1 MNKKIIILIL
11 AVFCIISTILVSV
24 FGKVPEDNT
33 RIAVESISFI
43 DPTQKDNQCQLNE
56 NGTKIIYIERG
67 TTQYQLH
74 YVINPTD
81 ASEQEVYFELYSN
94 SDVTEIATVSETG
107 LITFYHEATV
117 TVQIFSNTYDFK
129 KDIVIIEFKGP
140 GHTVVPDD
148 DDPF

>member
-1 MNKKIIILIL
+1 MNKKVIILIL

-24 FGKVPEDNT
+24 FGKIPEDNA

-43 DPTQKDNQCQLNE
+43 DPTKEDNQCQVNE

-67 TTQYQLH
+67 ITEYQLQ

-94 SDVTEIATVSETG
+94 SNVAEIAKVSETG
-107 LITFYHEATV
+107 LITFYHEAAV

-129 KDIVIIEFKGP
+129 KDIVIIDFKGP